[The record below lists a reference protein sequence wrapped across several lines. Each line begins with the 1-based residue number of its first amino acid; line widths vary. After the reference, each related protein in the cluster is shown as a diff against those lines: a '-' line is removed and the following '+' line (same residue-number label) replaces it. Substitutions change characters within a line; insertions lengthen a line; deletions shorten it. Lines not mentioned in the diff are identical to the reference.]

1 MGSNQFFIM
10 FVLVVTL
17 GGCGAVDG
25 EVHFLPKTFKQ
36 PAHEVELEQPPDVDA
51 ILRKN
56 TSAVFTAAA
65 SPSNISMSFPVPAK
79 YGGWTTCVK
88 ATAQGITGRSLGTQT
103 YLVHIE
109 HNQIGSREHVDNN
122 HWCVKEI
129 YQPL

>member
-65 SPSNISMSFPVPAK
+65 SPSNISN
-79 YGGWTTCVK
+79 
-88 ATAQGITGRSLGTQT
+88 GITGRSLGTQT